1 MCWCRLTSRRASVKR
16 HLLIVVALVL
26 LTLFSHTGRAYSQS
40 DILGQVNFV
49 QKMDAQIPLDL
60 TFRSAADQPVRI
72 GDYFA
77 ARPVILVIGYYNC
90 PNLCDMVRQGLVD
103 SLRTLSFD
111 AGKDFNV
118 VAVSIDPAE
127 TPKNSTD
134 AENQFI
140 VSYGRDR
147 SEKGIDFLTGSQD
160 SIKQLAQA
168 VGFEYAYDDSIKQF
182 AHPSGIIVLTP
193 QGRISRYFYGIQFAP
208 NDLRL
213 GLVEASANKIGTV
226 VDQVLLRCYHYDPS
240 TGKYNL
246 IILDALQWAGLAT
259 VVALAFF
266 IYRLYRRDGQQKV
279 EAVD

>member
-49 QKMDAQIPLDL
+49 PKMDAQIPLDL

>member
-1 MCWCRLTSRRASVKR
+1 
-16 HLLIVVALVL
+16 
-26 LTLFSHTGRAYSQS
+26 
-40 DILGQVNFV
+40 
-49 QKMDAQIPLDL
+49 MDAQIPLDL

>member
-1 MCWCRLTSRRASVKR
+1 MCCCRLTSRRASVKR
-16 HLLIVVALVL
+16 YLLIVVALAL
-26 LTLFSHTGRAYSQS
+26 LTLFSHTGRAYGQS

-118 VAVSIDPAE
+118 VAVSIDPPE